1 MLMQWRHARAYLVLG
16 ALFAMALG
24 DGAGAADVCGDRG
37 IADGN
42 GDPPATGRL
51 TTQSDHMRAFDDEVR
66 ALAGLLELPGMVVVV
81 AQDGKIIHQV
91 EYGHANVEAKERATI
106 DHLFWIASVTKTFTA
121 TLIMQM
127 VDEGL
132 VRIDD
137 PMIDYWFP
145 AFYPV
150 RITPDYRLRHVLGHT
165 AQGTPGRTFVYN
177 GGRYGF
183 TYGVFEKVGGLPLKE
198 RLIRRVLGPLAMKST
213 MPGIGDERYK
223 HLRGRLVTPYR
234 YDPVKRRHVKAPDVL
249 QAGDLFASTGMASSA
264 VDLVRYAHALDT
276 HEVLSANA
284 HAEMTRPAVSTDGRP
299 LPYGVG
305 WFVQEHDG
313 EKLVWHY
320 GYGDADSALLVR
332 VPRRR
337 LTLVALANSDQLSA
351 STLLGHGDVLISPVA
366 VSFVK
371 HFVSP
376 ENAPLASPDF
386 DAATVSVVQ
395 RLEELRQGGASA
407 IYDDEVFAQALARD
421 YLGRRDSRED
431 SKSSDLLRWLRRNSP
446 ERLRHA
452 DTVTLT
458 LLSRQSDPEL
468 LAAAGPLLETLLARE
483 PENPGVL
490 SVAIPYH
497 ERSGHERQAVD
508 GRRRLADLKGYED
521 DARKQEA
528 ALWLGEH
535 LGRDDPDLARAYLWK
550 AFTWWSNSGG
560 GGDLGGRVTR
570 AIDDLRRTRRGA
582 IERGSSDT
590 LRPGEAPR

>member
-1 MLMQWRHARAYLVLG
+1 MPMRPLRTVAHLIPAALAVLVL
-16 ALFAMALG
+16 A
-24 DGAGAADVCGDRG
+24 DGAVADDRKDAAGGA
-37 IADGN
+37 N
-42 GDPPATGRL
+42 PPAPGRL
-51 TTQSDHMRAFDDEVR
+51 TTRDDHARAFDEELR
-66 ALAGLLELPGMVVVV
+66 SFAGLLDLPGMVIVV
-81 AQDGKIIHQV
+81 AQDGKTVHQL
-91 EYGHANVEAKERATI
+91 EWGHADVDARERATI
-106 DHLFWIASVTKTFTA
+106 DHLFWIASVTKTFAA

-132 VRIDD
+132 ISLDD
-137 PMIDYWFP
+137 RMIDYWLPGF
-145 AFYPV
+145 FPV

-198 RLIRRVLGPLAMKST
+198 RLIRRVLAPLDMKST

-234 YDPVKRRHVKAPDVL
+234 YDPVNRRHVKTPDVF

-276 HEVLSANA
+276 HELISAGA
-284 HAEMTRPAVSTDGRP
+284 HAEMTRPAVSTDGRT

-305 WFVQEHDG
+305 WFVQECGG

-320 GYGDADSALLVR
+320 GYGAADSALLVR
-332 VPRRR
+332 VPGRG

-351 STLLGHGDVLISPVA
+351 SSLLGHGDVLTSPVA

-376 ENAPLASPDF
+376 GNAPLASPDY
-386 DAATVSVVQ
+386 DAATAAVEQHLDGLQ
-395 RLEELRQGGASA
+395 RGGASA

-431 SKSSDLLRWLRRNSP
+431 SRAKNLLRWLLHKSP
-446 ERLRHA
+446 GRLARA
-452 DTVTLT
+452 DTATLN

-468 LAAAGPLLETLLARE
+468 LASAGPLLELLLARE
-483 PENPGVL
+483 PENPEVL
-490 SVAIPYH
+490 AAAVQYH
-497 ERSGHERQAVD
+497 EKSGHEGQAVD
-508 GRRRLADLKGYED
+508 ARRRLAALKGYED
-521 DARKQEA
+521 DSRKQEA
-528 ALWLGEH
+528 ALWLGKH
-535 LGRDDPDLARAYLWK
+535 LSRTDPDLARAYLWN
-550 AFTWWSNSGG
+550 AMTWSYNSGN
-560 GGDLGGRVTR
+560 GDLGGRVTR
-570 AIDDLRRTRRGA
+570 AIDNLRLTR
-582 IERGSSDT
+582 
-590 LRPGEAPR
+590 